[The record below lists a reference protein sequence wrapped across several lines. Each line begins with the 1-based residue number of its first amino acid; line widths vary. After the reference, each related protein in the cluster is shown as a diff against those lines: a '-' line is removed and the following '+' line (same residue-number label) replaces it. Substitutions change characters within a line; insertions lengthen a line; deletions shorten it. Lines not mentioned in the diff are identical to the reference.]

1 LSECYVPGSTD
12 NFKPNSQKK
21 PTETK
26 IYVGKEFRM
35 NSVATVFSRFV
46 LGALTVLAFTQ
57 CATVTVPET
66 LTEET
71 VNEATTEETTNARYC
86 PVVDLTIT
94 GFERPESVL
103 HDVKRDVY
111 LVSNINGGP
120 RDVDNNGFISRL
132 APNGQILD
140 LKWIEGGANG
150 VTLNAPKGSTIAN
163 GILYVAD
170 IDHVRKFNART
181 GKPLGSIFLPV
192 ATFLNDV
199 ASDRYGNVYVT
210 DIGFTTVP
218 AFGESGT
225 DAIYKITPKDKL
237 SVIASGNALLNHPNG
252 VAVLPNGKLQVVTY
266 DPFKGTKELYTIDM
280 SGNKGNVITMPTGLL
295 DGVVVVKGLGLL
307 VSSWVSFDDQ
317 SLGKVYLV
325 RPDGSITEVATS
337 FTNYAADIGWD
348 AKRNRLLVPEL
359 PDPGTGGRVD
369 IRTLNLY

>member
-1 LSECYVPGSTD
+1 
-12 NFKPNSQKK
+12 
-21 PTETK
+21 
-26 IYVGKEFRM
+26 M
-35 NSVATVFSRFV
+35 NSVANVFLRV
-46 LGALTVLAFTQ
+46 ALGAFTVLAFAQ
-57 CATVTVPET
+57 CARVDVPQT
-66 LTEET
+66 LNEEAI
-71 VNEATTEETTNARYC
+71 NEATTEETSDARHA
-86 PVVDLTIT
+86 PVVNLTVT

-103 HDVKRDVY
+103 HDTRNDVY
-111 LVSNINGGP
+111 LVSSINGGP
-120 RDVDNNGFISRL
+120 RDVDDNGFISRL
-132 APNGQILD
+132 SPNGQVLD
-140 LKWIEGGANG
+140 LKWIEGGVNG

-170 IDHVRKFNART
+170 IDNLRKFDART

-199 ASDRYGNVYVT
+199 ASDRRGNVYVT

-225 DAIYKITPKDKL
+225 DAIYKITPRDKV
-237 SVIASGNALLNHPNG
+237 SVIAKGNGLLNHPNG

-280 SGNKGNVITMPTGLL
+280 SGNKDNVITMPTGLL
-295 DGVVVVKGLGLL
+295 DGVVVVKGRGLL
-307 VSSWVSFDDQ
+307 VSSWVGFADQ

-325 RPDGSITEVATS
+325 KPDGSITEVATG

-348 AKRNRLLVPEL
+348 TKRSRLLVPEL

-369 IRTLNLY
+369 IRTLNLR